1 MGGRKVIARGG
12 LFDCH
17 EITTNQR
24 AKERRGSMN
33 NKRIA
38 FVVTGVVIVAA
49 VAVSAFFFANHN
61 AKKTVTLTTTTT
73 NSQGQEQTQTKTTE
87 VTKATDIKSTLAAW
101 KAAGLTVSDDQGA
114 SYQIIGASNGGKYNV
129 GQINVELY
137 EFSDNSKAE
146 GAKSSYFTSD
156 SDTVLV
162 TGTLLVDI
170 HSIDAAQIAP
180 IKAVF

>member
-1 MGGRKVIARGG
+1 
-12 LFDCH
+12 
-17 EITTNQR
+17 
-24 AKERRGSMN
+24 
-33 NKRIA
+33 
-38 FVVTGVVIVAA
+38 
-49 VAVSAFFFANHN
+49 
-61 AKKTVTLTTTTT
+61 
-73 NSQGQEQTQTKTTE
+73 
-87 VTKATDIKSTLAAW
+87 
-101 KAAGLTVSDDQGA
+101 VSDDQGA